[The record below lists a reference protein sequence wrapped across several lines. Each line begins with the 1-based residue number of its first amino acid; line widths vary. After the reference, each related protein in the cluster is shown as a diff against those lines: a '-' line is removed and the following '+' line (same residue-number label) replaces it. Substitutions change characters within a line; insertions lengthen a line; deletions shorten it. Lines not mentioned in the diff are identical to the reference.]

1 MNFHTNEF
9 DVENSILVST
19 IKMFKGLESD
29 ILIIWGLNDL
39 PASESKQLN
48 YVGISRA
55 KSICYL
61 VN

>member
-1 MNFHTNEF
+1 
-9 DVENSILVST
+9 
-19 IKMFKGLESD
+19 MFKGLESD
-29 ILIIWGLNDL
+29 IVIIWGLNEL
-39 PASESKQLN
+39 PKSEMKQLN